1 MGIVDN
7 LLKLLVIAFVG
18 LIYLPAVLVIILS
31 FNQSSAIA
39 FPLTGLT
46 LDWYVKKPIGYE
58 YAALVSLLYD
68 WGFWDALRNSVTN
81 SLAVAALT
89 ALIVT
94 SSALALRHR
103 VRGRD
108 QLFYLILLGFIVPGV
123 TLGLGSTILYS
134 VLHMEYS
141 FWSIVLINVV
151 YTVPFGLILMMSR
164 FDPDLVEYERAAS
177 TLKAA
182 PISVFRRITAPLIR
196 WEIISATIFGFLLSW
211 GELIRTQFMLKGI
224 PVLSVYIYTQLSV
237 NPLTP
242 KFYAMGTLISAVSF
256 VGLVILGF
264 LLSRGAAGQQ

>member
-1 MGIVDN
+1 MGVTDN
-7 LLKLLVIAFVG
+7 LLKLLVIGFIAF
-18 LIYLPAVLVIILS
+18 IYLPAVLVIILS

-46 LDWYVKKPIGYE
+46 LDWYVKKPIGNE

-68 WGFWDALRNSVTN
+68 WGFWDALQNSVIN
-81 SLAVAALT
+81 SLVVAALT

-94 SSALALRHR
+94 SSALALRHK

-108 QLFYLILLGFIVPGV
+108 PLFYLILLGFIVPGV
-123 TLGLGSTILYS
+123 ALGLGSTILYS
-134 VLHMEYS
+134 VFHMEYS
-141 FWSIVLINVV
+141 LWSIVLINVV

-182 PISVFRRITAPLIR
+182 PMSVFRRITAPLIR

-211 GELIRTQFMLKGI
+211 GELIRTGFMLKGT

-242 KFYAMGTLISAVSF
+242 KFYAMGTVISAVSF

-264 LLSRGAAGQQ
+264 LLSRGQR